1 MLSQPEMSRTPTW
14 RSGRAA
20 EDLVVMSLLLAG
32 GPIFGAIWV
41 LEWRAG
47 MLTPWDLW
55 LLPALAIGVVAAG
68 LLLLWRPAWRL
79 PVHWV
84 CVLALNGYLVGTL
97 QSVMRWGDPHLQ
109 WFQFGTLLHWV
120 PMAYGFC
127 LLALPTLPA
136 LVICGL
142 TFLGLFGP
150 LLAWAAAGPVPPWA
164 TEMPTYLLVVA
175 QAHLLYLVLFTSV
188 LVLRTQQ
195 RRTQQDADA
204 LHRLA
209 TTDML
214 TGLHNRRAMQQSLA
228 EALAIGQRYARPVV
242 AALIDVDRFKAIN
255 DALGHDAGDAVLRQV
270 ALLMRAELR
279 GADQLGRWGGE
290 EFLLCAPDTGLTA
303 AHALAER
310 LRLAV
315 AQHDFG
321 LGVPVTVSI
330 GLAPCSMAIRARPCC
345 SGPIVRSTAPRAT
358 GATGSRR
365 MRSGWPD
372 GRCPPGRRVPGD

>member
-1 MLSQPEMSRTPTW
+1 MLSQFKPSQFSVGP
-14 RSGRAA
+14 SGRAA
-20 EDLVVMSLLLAG
+20 EDFVLMSLLLAA
-32 GPIFGAIWV
+32 GPVLGAIWV

-47 MLTPWDLW
+47 MMTAWDFW
-55 LLPALAIGVVAAG
+55 LLPALAIGVVVAG

-79 PVHWV
+79 PVYWA
-84 CVLALNGYLVGTL
+84 CVLALNSYVVGTL
-97 QSVMRWGDPHLQ
+97 QAVMRWGDPQLQ

-120 PMAYGFC
+120 PMAYGFA
-127 LLALPTLPA
+127 LLALPTVPA
-136 LVICGL
+136 LVVCGL

-150 LLAWAAAGPVPPWA
+150 LLAWAQAGPVPPWA

-175 QAHLLYLVLFTSV
+175 QAHLLYLVLFTAVV
-188 LVLRTQQ
+188 LLRTQQ

-228 EALAIGQRYARPVV
+228 EAMATGRRYGHPVV
-242 AALIDVDRFKAIN
+242 VALIDVDRFKAIN

-279 GADQLGRWGGE
+279 EADQLGRWGGE

-303 AHALAER
+303 AHPLAER

-321 LGVPVTVSI
+321 QGVPVTVSI
-330 GLAPCSMAIRARPCC
+330 GLAPMLEGDTVEALLQRAD
-345 SGPIVRSTAPRAT
+345 RALYRAK
-358 GATGSRR
+358 GH
-365 MRSGWPD
+365 
-372 GRCPPGRRVPGD
+372 GRNRIEAHAVGLA